1 MRQTLVLPWDSI
13 RPLLPYLVLL
23 GLLSFAAGAAL
34 VFLTVG
40 PPPGIFSTIAVPL
53 CAVGLPTS

>member
-1 MRQTLVLPWDSI
+1 MHQSLPLPLDSI
-13 RPLLPYLVLL
+13 RPLLPYVLL
-23 GLLSFAAGAAL
+23 LGVLSFAAGAAL

-53 CAVGLPTS
+53 CAAGLPY